1 MRRAVV
7 YHMRLNMGVK
17 VVDDISNWWST
28 SWAAFMEKLCPAFLI
43 LHDGEDL
50 VSQTQVLK
58 VDSQL
63 GRLSVLILRS
73 LFY

>member
-7 YHMRLNMGVK
+7 YHMRWNMGVK
-17 VVDDISNWWST
+17 VVDDISNWWSA
-28 SWAAFMEKLCPAFLI
+28 SWAAFMANLCPAFLI

-58 VDSQL
+58 LTASLV
-63 GRLSVLILRS
+63 GRLK
-73 LFY
+73 